1 EDLTL
6 TGVGEPERLE
16 CYSVSA
22 SFFPTLGA
30 PMLLGRNFLPEE
42 DRAGGERVAIL
53 SHSLW
58 RRRFESDQGVVGRS
72 IKLNDQ
78 SYRVVGVAS
87 PDFRFFLRSE
97 LWIPLALDYA
107 EEHGNRRTSLLNA
120 LARLKPGVGVEQA
133 EAEMETIRSAYEG
146 PEQKKGMFFQG
157 RLHLTPLHEQLAG
170 GTRRLLLILF
180 GAVALVLLIACA
192 NVANLTLARG
202 GVRRKELAI
211 RAAVGAGRLRLL
223 RQLLTESLLL
233 AACGGL
239 CGLLIAW
246 RLTKLLVALSPAETF
261 GQVARLTTISI
272 DGRALLFTLLASLLS
287 GVFFGLAPA
296 LQFSRPDLNAS
307 LKEGGR
313 GGLFQ
318 RQRIRQALLV
328 AEVALAVVLLVG
340 AGLLIRSFVNLVNV
354 EPGFRA
360 KNLLTARVALPYP
373 RYQEPARREQ
383 FQRQVLERVAAIPGV
398 ERVGAINHLPLT
410 EFGLGVWLRV
420 EGRPVDNK
428 RTPPTPLGL
437 VNPDYFR
444 AMGIPLRAGRFFD
457 DGDTADSQRVII
469 LSESLA

>member
-1 EDLTL
+1 AGAHFLDWNEHSRTLAGIAAYNTEDVTV

-107 EEHGNRRTSLLNA
+107 EEHGNRMTSLLNA

-133 EAEMETIRSAYEG
+133 EAEMETI
-146 PEQKKGMFFQG
+146 
-157 RLHLTPLHEQLAG
+157 
-170 GTRRLLLILF
+170 
-180 GAVALVLLIACA
+180 
-192 NVANLTLARG
+192 VANLTLARG
-202 GVRRKELAI
+202 VVRRKELAI
-211 RAAVGAGRLRLL
+211 RAALGAGRLRLL

-239 CGLLIAW
+239 CGLLIAG

-428 RTPPTPLGL
+428 RTPPT
-437 VNPDYFR
+437 
-444 AMGIPLRAGRFFD
+444 
-457 DGDTADSQRVII
+457 
-469 LSESLA
+469 